1 MRDVRASPPL
11 VPEDAKWRAE
21 NRAHAEAYKERKDAK
36 ETRRKWKS
44 LERDKLEKHR
54 R

>member
-1 MRDVRASPPL
+1 MRASLPPI
-11 VPEDAKWRAE
+11 PEDTEWRAE